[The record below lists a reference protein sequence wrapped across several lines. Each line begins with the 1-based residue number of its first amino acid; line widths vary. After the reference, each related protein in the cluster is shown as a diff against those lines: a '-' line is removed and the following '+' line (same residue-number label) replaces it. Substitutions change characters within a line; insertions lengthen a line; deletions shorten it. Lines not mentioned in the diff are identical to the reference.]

1 MSLYFINKENPVST
15 YEDLKQ
21 AYLDHPK
28 KVGSWGDKKSAE
40 SMANYWFNKDHK
52 NFNSILMDMFGEFSL
67 GDGYFEYC
75 TIFDESTRGP
85 REHDM
90 CFPYVNAGV
99 HTITIGIEAKGN
111 EPYDKLISKQIEI
124 GQRKISDGKNTKL
137 LDRVQS
143 MYLAMGE
150 PSQSRLRS
158 IKDFFSIRYQL
169 FSGLCGTIAEANAQ
183 HSNTALFLILQFETE
198 IADQKS
204 LDRNKTDLLDFLKF
218 MRISNDI
225 KSGQILNISAEFKE
239 VDDFKIKYSTKDLE
253 VYIGYLNI
261 KLD

>member
-1 MSLYFINKENPVST
+1 
-15 YEDLKQ
+15 
-21 AYLDHPK
+21 
-28 KVGSWGDKKSAE
+28 
-40 SMANYWFNKDHK
+40 
-52 NFNSILMDMFGEFSL
+52 
-67 GDGYFEYC
+67 
-75 TIFDESTRGP
+75 
-85 REHDM
+85 
-90 CFPYVNAGV
+90 
-99 HTITIGIEAKGN
+99 
-111 EPYDKLISKQIEI
+111 
-124 GQRKISDGKNTKL
+124 
-137 LDRVQS
+137 
-143 MYLAMGE
+143 MGE